1 MAYKHGA
8 YGEITESRVKSA
20 QQADVVAA
28 YIGTAPINLIRGYK
42 DKGLVNMPIKLTNM
56 SDVQSKLGYS
66 GDWERF
72 TLCEAFAEH
81 FDNTVGN
88 VGPIYVVNVLDPDAH
103 AKAEKTEKELTFTNR
118 RAEFESSDI
127 ILDTLAIAD
136 MAEGVDYTQSY
147 NFAKGTVVIQ
157 LTDNG
162 EAAAAAVKNT
172 QKVEVRKAG
181 KQGETESYDY
191 PAKYTEAG
199 VSFADGGI
207 TFSKGKTIDEGL
219 KQGGYA
225 FIGLVFK
232 APENAK
238 SVTCTENG
246 VVVAQDVDLTKGSDD
261 VIDGD
266 FVRYFAFA
274 TGDGALLRKKAFAL
288 GFEWTLG
295 DGTTKTTQCAI
306 RRLTGSSDEKATCSY
321 KTVDASLVE
330 EADIIGQA
338 TENGEYTGLQAM
350 SLLYQYNSAV
360 LNMLAAPGWSEKP
373 AVYKAMVS
381 IVQKLNGHWDGFVN
395 ADIPLVDDAGQ
406 PIDTIAKA
414 IKWKTDHGYTSEFS
428 KVYWPKVKD
437 GSGRVF
443 HLSTAGQA
451 TMLRVDLSHDGVP
464 FESPS
469 NKEIMATAQ
478 FFGAGSKSKG
488 FDQQTGNGLNE
499 KGITT
504 AVFWAGQWVLW
515 GPHTAAFTYNGSMDA
530 RAIFDVNLR
539 MLMYITNSFQLDH
552 GTEIDSPMT
561 PQDKDTI
568 LNFEKQKLDT
578 LSGIGALI
586 GTPSVEFLETE
597 NSTTDMMNGDF
608 VWHFAVT
615 NTPPFKSGTARV
627 TYTDEGFAAF
637 FETE

>member
-8 YGEITESRVKSA
+8 YGEITESKVKSA

-42 DKGLVNMPIKLTNM
+42 DKDLVNMPIKLTNM

-66 GDWERF
+66 DDWDSF

-88 VGPIYVVNVLDPDAH
+88 VGPIYVVNVLDPDTH
-103 AKAEKTEKELTFTNR
+103 VKATKTETELTFTNM

-127 ILDTLAIAD
+127 ILDTFAIAEK
-136 MAEGVDYTQSY
+136 AEGVDYELSY
-147 NFAKGTVVIQ
+147 NYAKGTVVVR
-157 LTDNG
+157 LLAGTD
-162 EAAAAAVKNT
+162 
-172 QKVEVRKAG
+172 
-181 KQGETESYDY
+181 
-191 PAKYTEAG
+191 
-199 VSFADGGI
+199 
-207 TFSKGKTIDEGL
+207 
-219 KQGGYA
+219 
-225 FIGLVFK
+225 
-232 APENAK
+232 
-238 SVTCTENG
+238 
-246 VVVAQDVDLTKGSDD
+246 
-261 VIDGD
+261 
-266 FVRYFAFA
+266 A
-274 TGDGALLRKKAFAL
+274 TL
-288 GFEWTLG
+288 
-295 DGTTKTTQCAI
+295 Q
-306 RRLTGSSDEKATCSY
+306 CSY
-321 KTVDASLVE
+321 KTVDASEVE
-330 EADIIGQA
+330 AADIIGQA
-338 TENGEYTGLQAM
+338 TEGGEYTGLHAM
-350 SLLYQYNSAV
+350 SLLYQYHNAV
-360 LNMLAAPGWSEKP
+360 LNMLAAPGWSEDP
-373 AVYKAMVS
+373 TVYKAMVS
-381 IVQKLNGHWDGFVN
+381 TVQQLNGHWDGFVN
-395 ADIPLVDDAGQ
+395 ADIPLEDDKGS
-406 PIDTIAKA
+406 PIDTLAKA
-414 IKWKTDHGYTSEFS
+414 IKWKTDNGYTSEFS
-428 KVYWPKVKD
+428 KVYWPKVQD

-451 TMLRVDLSHDGVP
+451 TMQRVDLSHDGVP

-469 NKEIMATAQ
+469 NKEIMATRQ
-478 FFGAGSKSKG
+478 FFGATSKNKG

-515 GPHTAAFTYNGSMDA
+515 GPHTAAYAYNGSMDA

-578 LSGIGALI
+578 LTGIGALI
-586 GTPSVEFLETE
+586 GSPSVEFLETE